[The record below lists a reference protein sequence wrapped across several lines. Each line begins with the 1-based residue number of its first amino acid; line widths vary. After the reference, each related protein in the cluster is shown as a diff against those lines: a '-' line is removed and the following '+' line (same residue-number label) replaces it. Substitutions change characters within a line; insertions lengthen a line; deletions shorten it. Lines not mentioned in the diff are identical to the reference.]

1 MNFLGVSCQ
10 KILQM
15 PSTPTT
21 EGLANEHLCAVTRV
35 FGRIRAYETGPC
47 SRWRTGPKPHSR
59 STRANKRKNNNSN
72 TKESSLVPLVAPNW
86 RSPNARCIG
95 VLQFPT
101 RFRSGGSGRAVA
113 IFCFVAYIFRGHRV
127 KESARSEGAATERE
141 RERQKKKQPHRN
153 VARKKIFPERG
164 KLRQRTVLT
173 K

>member
-21 EGLANEHLCAVTRV
+21 EGLVNEHLCAVTRV

-47 SRWRTGPKPHSR
+47 SRWRTGPKPR
-59 STRANKRKNNNSN
+59 SCPTRANK
-72 TKESSLVPLVAPNW
+72 TKKQQQQHEGVISRATCRSKLALPKRQVHRCVAVSHSLSLGRFGP
-86 RSPNARCIG
+86 RS
-95 VLQFPT
+95 
-101 RFRSGGSGRAVA
+101 VA

-127 KESARSEGAATERE
+127 KESARSEGAATEG
-141 RERQKKKQPHRN
+141 ERQKKKQPHRN